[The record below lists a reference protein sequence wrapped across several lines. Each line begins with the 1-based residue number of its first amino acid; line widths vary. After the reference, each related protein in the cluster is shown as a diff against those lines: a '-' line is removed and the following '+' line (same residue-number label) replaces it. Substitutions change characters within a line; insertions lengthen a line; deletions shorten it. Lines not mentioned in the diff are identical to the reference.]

1 MVTLVSGRVVW
12 MGEKDKERKREKM
25 AEKKGKEEEKAEK
38 DVRGGRAAAATET
51 MCGPQSLKYLLC
63 GLLQRNSM
71 YVSPRI

>member
-38 DVRGGRAAAATET
+38 GGFLEDQKVFFFFFNFTAQHIE
-51 MCGPQSLKYLLC
+51 S
-63 GLLQRNSM
+63 
-71 YVSPRI
+71 